1 MSKPTDINLYNQIK
15 EKVFK
20 EIPKHSAYRSGILV
34 RRYKEAFFKK
44 HGNNNSYRGNKK
56 ENEGLSRWFKEN
68 WKNQRGQSGYQKKGD
83 IYRPTKKITNKTP
96 ATYQELTKKQLTSSK
111 KEKKET
117 GQVKKFD
124 K

>member
-56 ENEGLSRWFKEN
+56 ENEGLSRWFKED

-83 IYRPTKKITNKTP
+83 IYSPTKRITNKTP
-96 ATYQELTKKQLTSSK
+96 KTFSELSKTRKIRARRKKYRK
-111 KEKKET
+111 
-117 GQVKKFD
+117 GRVNRF
-124 K
+124 

>member
-34 RRYKEAFFKK
+34 RRYKEAFLKK

-56 ENEGLSRWFKEN
+56 ETEGLSRWFKED

-96 ATYQELTKKQLTSSK
+96 ATYQELTKKQLTNSK

-117 GQVKKFD
+117 GRVKKFD

>member
-1 MSKPTDINLYNQIK
+1 MNPSKRQDAKRRRRIEIEMAVEINIDEPTPEIK

-68 WKNQRGQSGYQKKGD
+68 WKNQRGQSGYQKNGD
-83 IYRPTKKITNKTP
+83 HT
-96 ATYQELTKKQLTSSK
+96 
-111 KEKKET
+111 
-117 GQVKKFD
+117 
-124 K
+124 

>member
-1 MSKPTDINLYNQIK
+1 MWWSGLKMWWFHLNIQKKYSIMIKMSKPTDINLYNQIK

-44 HGNNNSYRGNKK
+44 HGNNISYRGNKK
-56 ENEGLSRWFKEN
+56 ENEGLSRWFKED

-83 IYRPTKKITNKTP
+83 IYRPTKRITN
-96 ATYQELTKKQLTSSK
+96 
-111 KEKKET
+111 
-117 GQVKKFD
+117 
-124 K
+124 